1 MARPGQTSLLEKLA
15 LRWRAVIALLALSLA
30 ACADEAATP
39 GRSAEAVDADMVVE
53 AVESAD
59 GMAFE
64 PGEVTVPA
72 GETVTVELRNTGAL
86 RHDLVLPD
94 GTGTDRVNAG
104 ESAVVEIGPLDESVT
119 AWCSVPGH
127 RNAGMELDLTVER

>member
-1 MARPGQTSLLEKLA
+1 MEKLA
-15 LRWRAVIALLALSLA
+15 LRWRAVIALLALPLM
-30 ACADEAATP
+30 ACADQAATP
-39 GRSAEAVDADMVVE
+39 GQSAEAVDADVVVE

-59 GMAFE
+59 AMAFE
-64 PGEVTVPA
+64 PSEVTAPA
-72 GETVTVELRNTGAL
+72 GEAVTVELRNNGAL

-94 GTGTDRVNAG
+94 GTGTERVNAG

-127 RNAGMELDLTVER
+127 RNAGMELDLTVDG